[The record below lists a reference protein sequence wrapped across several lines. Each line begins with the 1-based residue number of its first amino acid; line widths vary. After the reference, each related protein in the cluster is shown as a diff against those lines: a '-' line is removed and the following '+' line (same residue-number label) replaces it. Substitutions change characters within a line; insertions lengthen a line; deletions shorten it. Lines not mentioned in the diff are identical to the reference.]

1 MILKILVCASVGY
14 ILGCFNSAYYY
25 TKLKGD
31 NIFASGSGNAG
42 ATNVARCY
50 GLKTGIVIGILDG
63 LKTMLAL
70 SLVHSLFPAQD
81 LLLGI
86 TAVGCIVGHIFP
98 FQLGFCGG
106 KGAACL
112 LAAGSYLLPWITLT
126 ELTALFLISL
136 FVLKNYKRAAFGT
149 MLCSPLVLW
158 FYTSPF
164 LWISWVVSILLVVYS
179 HLPKKIKFKV
189 ASDSNE
195 FDQIARL
202 NYQTFVEEIPQHAT
216 NQKHRLTDKMHAKN
230 RYIIAKKGG
239 QVIGMVALN
248 EKRPFSLDQK
258 IPNLDDYIPH
268 RYTRLC
274 EVRLLS
280 IKPQFRKG
288 KILAGLIKA
297 IRKYVLENNVQCL
310 LISGTTREL
319 KMYHSLGFKSF
330 YQLVGKEGAWYQP
343 MMFEITPEEIEKW
356 NHKWN
361 H

>member
-1 MILKILVCASVGY
+1 MVFKILLCAVVGY
-14 ILGCFNSAYYY
+14 VLGCFNAAYYY
-25 TKLKGD
+25 AKWKGN
-31 NIFASGSGNAG
+31 NIFTLGSANAG

-50 GLKTGIVIGILDG
+50 GLRAGIAVGLLDG
-63 LKTMLAL
+63 LKMILAL
-70 SLVHSLFPAQD
+70 VLVHELFSSSD

-86 TAVGCIVGHIFP
+86 TAVSCVAGHIFP

-112 LAAGSYLLPWITLT
+112 LGAGLYLLPWTSLLILAVLFATFWL
-126 ELTALFLISL
+126 ALR
-136 FVLKNYKRAAFGT
+136 NYKRAAFVA
-149 MLCSPLVLW
+149 MLCSPIVLW
-158 FYTSPF
+158 FYISAT
-164 LWISWVVSILLVVYS
+164 LWILLVAAILLVVYG

-189 ASDSNE
+189 AKNTDE

-202 NYQTFVEEIPQHAT
+202 NYQTFVEEIPQHET
-216 NQKHRLTDKMHAKN
+216 NDKHSLTDKMHAKN

-248 EKRPFSLDQK
+248 EERPFSLDQK
-258 IPNLDDYIPH
+258 IPNLNAYIPPH
-268 RYTRLC
+268 YKRLC

-288 KILAGLIKA
+288 KILVGLIKA
-297 IRKYVLENNVQCL
+297 ICKYVLKNDVECL

-319 KMYHSLGFKSF
+319 KMYRSFGFKPF

-343 MMFEITPEEIEKW
+343 MMLEITPEETDKW
-356 NHKWN
+356 NH
-361 H
+361 

>member
-1 MILKILVCASVGY
+1 MIFKVVVCAIVGY
-14 ILGCFNSAYYY
+14 VFGCFNAAYYY
-25 TKLKGD
+25 AKLKGN
-31 NIFASGSGNAG
+31 NIFTLGSANAG

-50 GLKTGIVIGILDG
+50 GLRAGIAVGLLDG
-63 LKTMLAL
+63 LKMILPL
-70 SLVHSLFPAQD
+70 VLVHELFSSSD

-86 TAVGCIVGHIFP
+86 TIVSCVAGHIFP

-106 KGAACL
+106 KGASCL
-112 LAAGSYLLPWITLT
+112 LAAGLYLLPWIVAAKL
-126 ELTALFLISL
+126 AVLFLIL
-136 FVLKNYKRAAFGT
+136 WLTLRNYKKAAFGT
-149 MLCSPLVLW
+149 MLCSLPVLW
-158 FYTSPF
+158 FYMSVT
-164 LWISWVVSILLVVYS
+164 LWICWVVAVWLVVYS
-179 HLPKKIKFKV
+179 HQPKKIKFKV
-189 ASDSNE
+189 AKNSDE

-216 NQKHRLTDKMHAKN
+216 NQKHSLTDKMHDKN

-258 IPNLDDYIPH
+258 IPNLDDYIPPH
-268 RYTRLC
+268 YTRLC

-280 IKPQFRKG
+280 IKSQFRKG

-297 IRKYVLENNVQCL
+297 ICKYVLKNDVECL

-319 KMYHSLGFKSF
+319 KMYRSFGFKSF

-343 MMFEITPEEIEKW
+343 MMLEITPEETDKW
-356 NHKWN
+356 NH
-361 H
+361 